1 MPLSPEN
8 MLKSQNKMVN
18 ESFVSTKF
26 NYLETTS
33 DITKF
38 HSWQIEKEVKVNAY
52 NSIFKEITECVQY
65 FSQVY
70 CIGHVL

>member
-1 MPLSPEN
+1 MA
-8 MLKSQNKMVN
+8 N

-38 HSWQIEKEVKVNAY
+38 HSQQIEKEVKVNAY
-52 NSIFKEITECVQY
+52 NNISKEITEYAQY